1 MSGTRRD
8 DLLVAQA
15 EDDAERPVRGPV
27 LRADVEVHER
37 RVVVGAG
44 QAPHLGLEAQLLL
57 HLVDHLV
64 GQLERPVLGAAGRVL
79 LAQRVP
85 VPPRR
90 HEQPVQVVVAG
101 DVDAEHVPE
110 LALVPVGGGPHA
122 GHALHLRR
130 LRRQRH
136 LEAHVGVPP
145 VGDEV
150 VVDAEGGV
158 GHALAVQPLAL
169 VHAAEVVEHRERL
182 GGLLAQVPQ
191 HLGRAVARD
200 PGGRDAVL
208 GLLLHELQVREPLVQ
223 LAQHRGLAAVRP
235 RRGRRVHGPLAGL
248 RRARGASWPCWRGSS
263 SITSRPGAGACR
275 WRPRRRGAGRAG

>member
-1 MSGTRRD
+1 MRSS
-8 DLLVAQA
+8 
-15 EDDAERPVRGPV
+15 V

-37 RVVVGAG
+37 GVVVGAG

-64 GQLERPVLGAAGRVL
+64 GQVERAVLGAAGRVL

-101 DVDAEHVPE
+101 DADAEHVPE

-130 LRRQRH
+130 LLGQRH
-136 LEAHVGVPP
+136 LEAHVGVPA

-150 VVDAEGGV
+150 VEDAEGGV

-182 GGLLAQVPQ
+182 GGLLAQVPK
-191 HLGRAVARD
+191 HLGRAAGRD

-208 GLLLHELQVREPLVQ
+208 GLLLHELQVGEPLVQ
-223 LAQHRGLAAVRP
+223 LAQHRRLAASAAARP
-235 RRGRRVHGPLAGL
+235 PRPSGHWLGCGAAP
-248 RRARGASWPCWRGSS
+248 GASSWCCRGVS

-275 WRPRRRGAGRAG
+275 WRPRRRGAGRVGRYRAA